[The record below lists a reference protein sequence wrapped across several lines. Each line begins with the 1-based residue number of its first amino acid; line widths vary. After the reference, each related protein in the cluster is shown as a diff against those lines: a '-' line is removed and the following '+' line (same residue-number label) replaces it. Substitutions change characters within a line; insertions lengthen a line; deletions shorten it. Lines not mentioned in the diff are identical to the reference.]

1 MCTARSRT
9 ALAFSREQSRELAR
23 ARTISL
29 RNRTYVGD
37 CRARMTY
44 ELACVRGRLARGEA
58 SRASPHLL
66 AASAKFWTSE
76 RTEEGRAY
84 LLKRSFLALD
94 PRSKLVRL
102 GGSEVRSSHGAPI

>member
-76 RTEEGRAY
+76 VNYQDSYCTSTGHLFMVTR
-84 LLKRSFLALD
+84 RS
-94 PRSKLVRL
+94 
-102 GGSEVRSSHGAPI
+102 